1 MNSKKRVK
9 LALSHKEPD
18 RVPCYIWYGEG
29 IQNRLKGKVG
39 CSGLNLEIAL
49 GNDILQTWL
58 SINYQLEREAKE
70 RQVFTDEWG
79 ITWKKENYHNMVIN
93 HPLENSSSK
102 KFVNYPLPDPYKKE
116 RYAYLNKLISY
127 YGYKYF
133 IGADVSGTI
142 FEPCYH
148 LRGMDQL
155 LVDLISEEKRIEI
168 LLDRIANFSLQVA
181 LQSLKLGVDWIWL
194 GDDFGTQQ
202 GMLLSPKLW
211 RKYFKPRMAR
221 IISKIKHIKPDIFI
235 AYHSCG
241 SIRPIIPD
249 LVQIGI
255 DALNPIQSTAKDMD
269 VKEIKTQFGD
279 EITLVCGIDTQD
291 FLPRA
296 TPEMVKF
303 KVREIVD
310 TLGPGGGFIFAVS
323 HTIQADTSVENVLAM
338 REALDEA

>member
-1 MNSKKRVK
+1 MNSKERVK
-9 LALSHKEPD
+9 QALRHKESD
-18 RVPCYIWYGEG
+18 RVPRYIWYGKG
-29 IQNRLKGKVG
+29 IQNKLKEKIG
-39 CSGLNLEIAL
+39 CSGLDLEIAL

-70 RQVFTDEWG
+70 GQVFTDEWG
-79 ITWKKENYHNMVIN
+79 ITWKREGYYNMLIN
-93 HPLENSSSK
+93 HPLENSSSRE
-102 KFVNYPLPDPYKKE
+102 FINYTLPDPYDSE
-116 RYAYLNKLISY
+116 RYTYLNRLINY
-127 YGYKYF
+127 YGNKYF

-142 FEPCYH
+142 FAPTCH
-148 LRGMDQL
+148 LRGMEQL

-168 LLDRIANFSLQVA
+168 LLNRMANFSLQVA

-241 SIRPIIPD
+241 SIWPIIPD
-249 LVQIGI
+249 LVEIGI

-269 VKEIKTQFGD
+269 AKEIKTQFGD
-279 EITLVCGIDTQD
+279 EITLICGVDTQD
-291 FLPRA
+291 FLQRA

-303 KVREIVD
+303 KVRKIIDV
-310 TLGPGGGFIFAVS
+310 LGPGGGFIFAVS
-323 HTIQADTSVENVLAM
+323 HTIQTDVSIENVLAM
-338 REALDEA
+338 VEALNEI